1 MKSFCCFFF
10 NQTQL
15 TATNKNVKPESR
27 HSKLDKFSKM
37 SWFNYNWRKSI
48 LNFSNNCYHTIQ
60 AVFFLQAEK
69 IPNTHYFSIYYFFP
83 LFLLSI
89 REHCHS
95 TCLQAWIATTREKFL
110 PGLSPNTAVGKTQI
124 EHFILA
130 KSVFFSLFI
139 LLDPAAASDTTGH
152 VVQNGQGIWRFSQVL
167 EASTFGVPTSAPPL
181 SLHSTAAPMLIC
193 CKFK

>member
-1 MKSFCCFFF
+1 
-10 NQTQL
+10 
-15 TATNKNVKPESR
+15 
-27 HSKLDKFSKM
+27 M

-95 TCLQAWIATTREKFL
+95 TCLLQAWIEVTREKLL
-110 PGLSPNTAVGKTQI
+110 PGLSPDTAVGKAQN

-167 EASTFGVPTSAPPL
+167 EASTFGVPSSVLPL
-181 SLHSTAAPMLIC
+181 SASQHC
-193 CKFK
+193 CTNANLLQV

>member
-1 MKSFCCFFF
+1 MKSFFLLLFLFVCLFF
-10 NQTQL
+10 NQIKPTGI
-15 TATNKNVKPESR
+15 NKNVKPESR

-48 LNFSNNCYHTIQ
+48 LNFSNNPYNTVQ

-69 IPNTHYFSIYYFFP
+69 TPNTYYSSIYYFFP
-83 LFLLSI
+83 LFCLSI

-95 TCLQAWIATTREKFL
+95 TCLVQAWIEMTREKLL
-110 PGLSPNTAVGKTQI
+110 PGLSPDTAVGKTQN

-130 KSVFFSLFI
+130 TSVFFSLFI

-152 VVQNGQGIWRFSQVL
+152 IVQNGQGIWRSTQVL
-167 EASTFGVPTSAPPL
+167 DA
-181 SLHSTAAPMLIC
+181 C